1 MKYLKKV
8 SILFLFVLLLSS
20 ISIYSTSAKPPRA
33 SETEIHSVN
42 ITDAY
47 YIGCD
52 IYASITLTVKT
63 NVNTENYYLK
73 ILLINPIDEETPI
86 IFHIIT
92 SQETV
97 NIELIFYNYATVSGE
112 YIVEATI
119 ISDSNGWFA
128 VTDVLVINPPSSGS
142 EGDPY
147 IGVSV
152 Y

>member
-1 MKYLKKV
+1 M
-8 SILFLFVLLLSS
+8 LFLFVLLLSS

-33 SETEIHSVN
+33 SESEIHSLT

-52 IYASITLTVKT
+52 IYASITVTVKT
-63 NVNTENYYLK
+63 NANTENYYLK
-73 ILLINPIDEETPI
+73 IILINPINEETSI
-86 IFHIIT
+86 IFHIIA

-97 NIELIFYNYATVSGE
+97 NIDLIFYNYATVSGD
-112 YIVEATI
+112 YIVEAPI
-119 ISDSNGWFA
+119 ISNSNGWFA
-128 VTDVLVINPPSSGS
+128 VTDVLVFDPPSGGS

>member
-8 SILFLFVLLLSS
+8 SILFLFVLLLAS
-20 ISIYSTSAKPPRA
+20 ISIYSTSAKPPRS
-33 SETEIHSVN
+33 SETEIHSVT

-52 IYASITLTVKT
+52 IYSSITVTVKT
-63 NVNTENYYLK
+63 NANTENYYLK
-73 ILLINPIDEETPI
+73 IILTNPIGEEVSI
-86 IFHIIT
+86 IFHIIA

-97 NIELIFYNYATVSGE
+97 NLDLTFYNYATVSGD
-112 YIVEATI
+112 YIIEATI
-119 ISDSNGWFA
+119 VSNSNGWFA
-128 VTDVLVINPPSSGS
+128 VTDVLVFDPPSGGS